1 MRISDWSSDVCSSD
15 LWTATNSDLLKAV
28 SIASVQMEP
37 AYYWFNARPGRETFA
52 ENVRKTWGAGSPD
65 ETPELW
71 KTLYPALNVD
81 RIHAPILM
89 QFPEQDARLS
99 IRSEERR
106 VGQEWV
112 STSRSPWL
120 PHQ

>member
-15 LWTATNSDLLKAV
+15 L
-28 SIASVQMEP
+28 
-37 AYYWFNARPGRETFA
+37 YWFNARPGRETFA

-71 KTLYPALNVD
+71 KTLSPALNVD

-89 QFPEQDARLS
+89 QFPEQEARLS
-99 IRSEERR
+99 IELVSRLATAGIGETHIFPYSTEERR
-106 VGQEWV
+106 VGKGGGM
-112 STSRSPWL
+112 TFRSRWSPY
-120 PHQ
+120 H